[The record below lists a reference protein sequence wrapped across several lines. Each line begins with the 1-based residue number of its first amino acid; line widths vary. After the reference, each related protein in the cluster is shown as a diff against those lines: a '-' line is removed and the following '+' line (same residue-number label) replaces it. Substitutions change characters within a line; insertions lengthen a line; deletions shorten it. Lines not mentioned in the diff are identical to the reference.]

1 MSLTFKKFEINS
13 CGGISKEHPVVLDFS
28 EFNNGKRIG
37 KVSGDQG
44 VGKTSFMNALLY
56 ACAHEFGFKTD
67 NLINNND
74 KALSIKAE
82 FTHGK
87 NAYQISATKSMF
99 RLMKLY
105 KDNEGNEVWK
115 MEDEPKT
122 LVRKIVGNIGVSP
135 MPLKETKGKD
145 QVEWL
150 YTMLNVPA
158 DILAKEKEINDKLA
172 TATKSRTE
180 ANREYDSLKKVLSQS
195 DLFANWEQSEKT
207 YSEVKTVTDAKD
219 ALDKATAA
227 LSTYQQAGIEVTQLK
242 SRALSIEEEI
252 EDLELRLNDKRIEL
266 TKVKERIQN
275 GTKYLKE
282 NEAIADTHRSAQEAF
297 MGISEYITKQK
308 EWERVKQQKAD
319 MEAFETLVSQF
330 DTKKDTYKE
339 ELRKLISEVLP
350 DIDGLEVV
358 VDDSIGGK
366 PVGVYINGKTM
377 AQLSESELYRFAFS
391 VWMKNKPSMVFIEN
405 ITVLG
410 SDAINTLNELA
421 KSGSVYVWATE
432 MIRGQDEMKFEFV
445 NEIK

>member
-1 MSLTFKKFEINS
+1 MLTFKKFEIAS
-13 CGGISKEHPVVLDFS
+13 CGGISKEHPVVLDFTG
-28 EFNNGKRIG
+28 FNKGKHIG
-37 KVSGDQG
+37 KVTGDQG

-158 DILAKEKEINDKLA
+158 DILAKEKQLNEALA

-195 DLFANWEQSEKT
+195 PLFANYEQSEKS
-207 YSEVKTVTDAKD
+207 YSEVKSVDTAKKN
-219 ALDKATAA
+219 LDSAQLDLAK
-227 LSTYQQAGIEVTQLK
+227 YDQAKVELHQLK
-242 SRALSIEEEI
+242 TRVLSIEEEI
-252 EDLELRLNDKRIEL
+252 EDLQQRLDAKKIEL
-266 TKVKERIQN
+266 LKTNERIAN
-275 GTKYLKE
+275 GDKFVAE
-282 NEAIADTHRSAQEAF
+282 NSSVVTAHESAMNEF
-297 MGISEYITKQK
+297 MGISEYITNQK
-308 EWERVKQQKAD
+308 EWMKIKQQKAD
-319 MEAFETLVSQF
+319 MDDFEGIVAKFDSSKDELKESLRNLV
-330 DTKKDTYKE
+330 T
-339 ELRKLISEVLP
+339 EVLP
-350 DIDGLEVV
+350 DIEGLEVI
-358 VDDSIGGK
+358 VDDSIAGK
-366 PVGVYINGKTM
+366 PVGVYINSKTM

-421 KSGSVYVWATE
+421 KSGNVYVWATE
-432 MIRGQDEMKFEFV
+432 MVRGQDEMKFEFV
-445 NEIK
+445 DEIK